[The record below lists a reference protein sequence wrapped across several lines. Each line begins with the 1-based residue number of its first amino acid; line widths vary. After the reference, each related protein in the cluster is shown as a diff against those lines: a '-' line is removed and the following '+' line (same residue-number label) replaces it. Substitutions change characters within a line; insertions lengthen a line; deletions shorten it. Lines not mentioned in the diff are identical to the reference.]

1 MISVCQVELLG
12 QELADYVHPCDHQQ
26 LASLVPDTAPD
37 TDLDL
42 EVQYTQYNQYS
53 YEAELN
59 ILISP
64 FWKYCHSKM
73 SFFESTVTQK

>member
-42 EVQYTQYNQYS
+42 EVQYTQYNE

-64 FWKYCHSKM
+64 F
-73 SFFESTVTQK
+73 

>member
-42 EVQYTQYNQYS
+42 EVQYT
-53 YEAELN
+53 LT
-59 ILISP
+59 
-64 FWKYCHSKM
+64 HSTT
-73 SFFESTVTQK
+73 STVTKLSSTF

>member
-1 MISVCQVELLG
+1 MTDTAVCQVELLG

-64 FWKYCHSKM
+64 F
-73 SFFESTVTQK
+73 

>member
-42 EVQYTQYNQYS
+42 EVQYTQYNEYS

-64 FWKYCHSKM
+64 FGKYCHSKM
-73 SFFESTVTQK
+73 SLFESTVTQK

>member
-37 TDLDL
+37 TDKDV

-64 FWKYCHSKM
+64 FWLRKQPNKS
-73 SFFESTVTQK
+73 